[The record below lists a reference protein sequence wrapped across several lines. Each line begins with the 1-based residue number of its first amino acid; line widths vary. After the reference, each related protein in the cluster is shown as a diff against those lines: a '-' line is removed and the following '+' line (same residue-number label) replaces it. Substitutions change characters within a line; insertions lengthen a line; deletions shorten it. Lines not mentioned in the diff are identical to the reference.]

1 MKIAGRDVVLTG
13 SIGIS
18 VYDGQQAT
26 PQDLIREAETAMYRA
41 KRAGAD
47 RIELYKPEMRGEL
60 NEREIIENDLKQAI
74 EKRQIRVLY
83 QPIIQLGDEQLAG
96 FSAQVRWQHPKLG
109 SLSTAEF
116 LPIAEDSGRISE
128 ISTYV
133 MERAVRQVARW
144 HRTWPRPENP
154 LFVSVNISS
163 RQLFKQDLV
172 QDLRLII
179 GRESVPKGCL
189 RLEVTESLVMENPE
203 QAIEILDW
211 LKGLGAGIAL
221 DEFGAGYSSLAY
233 LHRLAVDTIKIDR
246 SLISHGSDNKSGAV
260 VLRSALA
267 MARELGKDVV
277 AVGMEREE
285 DVAYV
290 RALGVDYAQGFY
302 FGEPM
307 TEREAMNLIN
317 ALAKS
322 SKRDEKREKKK
333 EKAEASKMASEAP
346 EAPPIE
352 RTVPRPALPPNA
364 PASAQGTSYQL
375 PVPISQNSV
384 KPRQKTGL
392 FTSLRRGIGGV
403 SSSVAGV
410 AGRALSVFKPRKKAP
425 AAARPKPTPQRP
437 GSVATPRDAQSLRG
451 RLANV
456 DPAQAEAAPRPPAS
470 AGAMRPSAAPRQ
482 PPPVPPQQPPHPH
495 PMQPAHL
502 ADPAPDED
510 PVPDFLRSDGTQGRR
525 RRG

>member
-1 MKIAGRDVVLTG
+1 
-13 SIGIS
+13 
-18 VYDGQQAT
+18 
-26 PQDLIREAETAMYRA
+26 
-41 KRAGAD
+41 
-47 RIELYKPEMRGEL
+47 
-60 NEREIIENDLKQAI
+60 
-74 EKRQIRVLY
+74 
-83 QPIIQLGDEQLAG
+83 
-96 FSAQVRWQHPKLG
+96 
-109 SLSTAEF
+109 
-116 LPIAEDSGRISE
+116 
-128 ISTYV
+128 
-133 MERAVRQVARW
+133 
-144 HRTWPRPENP
+144 
-154 LFVSVNISS
+154 
-163 RQLFKQDLV
+163 
-172 QDLRLII
+172 
-179 GRESVPKGCL
+179 
-189 RLEVTESLVMENPE
+189 MENPE

-333 EKAEASKMASEAP
+333 EKAEASKMVSEAP

-352 RTVPRPALPPNA
+352 RTASRPTLPPNA